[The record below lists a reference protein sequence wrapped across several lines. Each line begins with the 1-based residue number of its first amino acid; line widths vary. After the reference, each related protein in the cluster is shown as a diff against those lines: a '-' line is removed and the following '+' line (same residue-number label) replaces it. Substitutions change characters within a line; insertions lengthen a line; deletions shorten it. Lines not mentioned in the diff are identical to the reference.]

1 MPLMLLVGVTTKGTP
16 LQVTVLIAV
25 TSGVGFSVTTSVK
38 AAPTQLPEVGA
49 TLYVTVW
56 VLFVLFNKDP
66 VTIVGLFVA
75 DAPPVTLPVKLG
87 TNQL

>member
-1 MPLMLLVGVTTKGTP
+1 MVPFVGVTTKGTP

-25 TSGVGFSVTTSVK
+25 TSGVGFKVTTSVK
-38 AAPTQLPEVGA
+38 AAPTQLPEVGV

-56 VLFVLFNKDP
+56 VLFVLFNNDP

-75 DAPPVTLPVKLG
+75 DAPPVTVPVNVG
-87 TNQL
+87 TNQV